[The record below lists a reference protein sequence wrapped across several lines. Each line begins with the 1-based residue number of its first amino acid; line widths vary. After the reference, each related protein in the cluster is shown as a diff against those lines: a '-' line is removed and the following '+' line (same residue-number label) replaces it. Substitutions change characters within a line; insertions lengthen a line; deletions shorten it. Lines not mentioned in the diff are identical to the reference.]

1 MNSFLVLVDD
11 FMVGDDSDI
20 KKDKSHVEEFES
32 IWSDLKS
39 KVDILIE
46 AGIYPSKSVR
56 LDWIVNQMDYFYKN
70 CHEYHIDSSYEDED
84 AESEYD
90 GVAMSIRPEFEM
102 DATTNIENDVAHAKN
117 VSNDDNFSLCSLLE
131 THVKKKKLV
140 SIYSRV
146 LGRWEWASNNV
157 SSNGGTRII
166 VGWHPN
172 CVNVMI
178 MKHFAQAIH
187 CFVEPLNGDLSFH
200 CSFVY
205 AHIRTVDRRSPW
217 KSLW

>member
-1 MNSFLVLVDD
+1 
-11 FMVGDDSDI
+11 MVGDDSDI

-32 IWSDLKS
+32 IWPDLKS
-39 KVDILIE
+39 EVDILIE

-70 CHEYHIDSSYEDED
+70 CHKYHIDSSYEDED
-84 AESEYD
+84 VESEYD
-90 GVAMSIRPEFEM
+90 GVAMSMRPEFEM
-102 DATTNIENDVAHAKN
+102 DAATNIENDVAHAKN
-117 VSNDDNFSLCSLLE
+117 VSN
-131 THVKKKKLV
+131 
-140 SIYSRV
+140 
-146 LGRWEWASNNV
+146 GRWEWASNNA
-157 SSNGGTRII
+157 SSNGDTRII

-178 MKHFAQAIH
+178 MKYSAQAIH

-217 KSLW
+217 KSLWKYKRSLRNSLC